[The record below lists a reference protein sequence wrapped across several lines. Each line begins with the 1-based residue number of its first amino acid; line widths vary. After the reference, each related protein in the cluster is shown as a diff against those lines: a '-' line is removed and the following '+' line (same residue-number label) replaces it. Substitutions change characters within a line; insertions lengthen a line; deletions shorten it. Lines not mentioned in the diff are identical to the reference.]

1 MGRIKI
7 SVPMPVYN
15 ADKYLDKAIQSILTQ
30 TFRDFEFIIVDDCS
44 TDNSWEIIRRYAKQD
59 RRIIALRNKNHLRT
73 TKTLNRGLSIARG
86 KYIARMDADDWSYPQ
101 RLKEQFDFMEAHPK
115 VGVSGSAIE
124 VCDERLQTL
133 NIRRYP
139 KTDKQARKIIF
150 RYSPFA
156 HPVTIWRASIMR
168 KVGGYN
174 ESIPLSQDLDL
185 YFRIGKICE
194 FANLDSVLLKLRVH
208 DDSSSIIRGRYQE
221 QFAIYTRI
229 KAFLE
234 IGGYTITF
242 GDKLYIFLQMVSMIL
257 IPPKIKFWL
266 FNFFRR
272 AR

>member
-1 MGRIKI
+1 
-7 SVPMPVYN
+7 MPVYN
-15 ADKYLDKAIQSILTQ
+15 ARKYLDLAIKSILAQ
-30 TFRDFEFIIVDDCS
+30 SFRNFEFIIIDDLS
-44 TDNSWEIIRRYAKQD
+44 IDSSWNIIKKYAKQD
-59 RRIIALRNKNHLRT
+59 RRIIALRNRENLKT
-73 TKTLNRGLSIARG
+73 TKTLNRGLKKARG
-86 KYIARMDADDWSYPQ
+86 KYIVRMDADDWSYPE
-101 RLKEQFDFMEAHPK
+101 RLEKQFKFMEAHPK

-156 HPVTIWRASIMR
+156 HPVTIWRASTMR

-185 YFRIGKICE
+185 YFKIGKICE